1 MGLKELAGNNLGLTS
16 LDLRKLKICFLLAD
30 RIEIVPTETIEKKYN
45 LRAGMINQIAEQ
57 VSWLLESAYKISELV
72 SDMVNNSQHITILDH
87 MLTNLE
93 LKNFLKALALQV
105 KFGVPKEAIGLAN
118 LHVPNLG
125 RVYIQRLVQNDL
137 AQAEKIRQTDIE
149 FLKKILPEKIALE
162 LKQVVAEKSSTSS
175 TPIQEVDFFAE
186 VKLEIDGSTVKNR
199 WKVVLNQIQ
208 HVLSYCSFK
217 YLLKLVEAVYSKPEG
232 WIHKLDL
239 DEGDNQAKYI
249 YRLRKELSLKAEEVI
264 ENNGAGSYRLN
275 LKKEEVRV
283 NKENLVRMGEEEI
296 KRLVGKL

>member
-1 MGLKELAGNNLGLTS
+1 
-16 LDLRKLKICFLLAD
+16 
-30 RIEIVPTETIEKKYN
+30 
-45 LRAGMINQIAEQ
+45 
-57 VSWLLESAYKISELV
+57 
-72 SDMVNNSQHITILDH
+72 MVNNMKHITILDH

-105 KFGVPKEAIGLAN
+105 KFGVPKEAIGLAK

-186 VKLEIDGSTVKNR
+186 VKLEIDGR
-199 WKVVLNQIQ
+199 
-208 HVLSYCSFK
+208 
-217 YLLKLVEAVYSKPEG
+217 
-232 WIHKLDL
+232 
-239 DEGDNQAKYI
+239 
-249 YRLRKELSLKAEEVI
+249 VI